1 VSQVANNRDMEYEE
15 VLKIAGGRIWAGN
28 KAQELGL
35 VDKLGTL
42 NDVIAHVAESNE
54 LDSYKVKYYKRD
66 LEPWE
71 VFFEISKNV
80 NFDIPFSSTRKLIYK
95 ELNAFDQLVQQNGQL
110 KPISYCSECDLLN

>member
-1 VSQVANNRDMEYEE
+1 M
-15 VLKIAGGRIWAGN
+15 LKIAGGRIWAGN
-28 KAQELGL
+28 KALELGL

-71 VFFEISKNV
+71 IFFEISKNA
-80 NFDIPFSSTRKLIYK
+80 NIKLPFSNTRQLVLK
-95 ELNAFDQLVQQNGQL
+95 ELNAFDQLIDQDG
-110 KPISYCSECDLLN
+110 KFTPISYCSECEFTDKNN